1 MSEAVGA
8 QRPSHDE
15 RFISALEHLVT
26 NDDRVALAALRRG
39 LGQRPGETMELYPYV
54 VPYVHRLQYTSD
66 ENAYYIIASL
76 VGLYPT
82 PSWKR
87 SDGKQLTNLG
97 ASLALLREG
106 DTTRGD
112 SLERRF
118 VALLNAHAD
127 DLPEHLRQAISL
139 LKSKDKPIDWLR
151 LLRDLKQWGRED
163 RRVQRL
169 WAKGFWREAGEDGD
183 ASATQSDDMA
193 VENA

>member
-1 MSEAVGA
+1 MSEAVGV
-8 QRPSHDE
+8 QRSSRDE
-15 RFISALEHLVT
+15 RFISALQHLVT
-26 NDDRVALAALRRG
+26 NDDRAALAALRRG

-54 VPYVHRLQYTSD
+54 VPYTQGLQYTSD

-82 PSWKR
+82 PGWQR

-97 ASLALLREG
+97 ASLALLK
-106 DTTRGD
+106 DDSGD

-127 DLPEHLRQAISL
+127 YLPEHLRQAVSL
-139 LKSKDKPIDWLR
+139 LKSKDKPVNWLR
-151 LLRDLKQWGRED
+151 LLRDLKQWDRED

-169 WAKGFWREAGEDGD
+169 WAKGFWREAVEDD
-183 ASATQSDDMA
+183 ESATQSDDMA
-193 VENA
+193 VENE

>member
-8 QRPSHDE
+8 QRPSRDE

-26 NDDRVALAALRRG
+26 NDDRAALAALRRG

-54 VPYVHRLQYTSD
+54 VPYVQGLQYTSD

-82 PSWKR
+82 PSWQR

-97 ASLALLREG
+97 ASLALLK
-106 DTTRGD
+106 DDSGD

-139 LKSKDKPIDWLR
+139 LKSKDKPVNWLR
-151 LLRDLKQWGRED
+151 LLRDIKQWDRED

-169 WAKGFWREAGEDGD
+169 WAKGFWGEAVEDD
-183 ASATQSDDMA
+183 DESATQPDDMA
-193 VENA
+193 DENE

>member
-8 QRPSHDE
+8 QRSSRDE

-26 NDDRVALAALRRG
+26 NDDRAALAALRRG

-54 VPYVHRLQYTSD
+54 VPYTQGLQYTSD

-76 VGLYPT
+76 VGLHPT
-82 PSWKR
+82 PGWQR
-87 SDGKQLTNLG
+87 GDGKQLTNLG
-97 ASLALLREG
+97 ASLALLK
-106 DTTRGD
+106 DDSGD

-139 LKSKDKPIDWLR
+139 LKSKDKPVNWLR
-151 LLRDLKQWGRED
+151 LLRDLKQWDRED

-169 WAKGFWREAGEDGD
+169 WAKGFWREAVEDD
-183 ASATQSDDMA
+183 DSATQPDDMA
-193 VENA
+193 DENE

>member
-8 QRPSHDE
+8 QRSSRDE

-26 NDDRVALAALRRG
+26 NDDRAALAALRRG

-54 VPYVHRLQYTSD
+54 VPYTQGLQYTSD

-76 VGLYPT
+76 VGLHPT
-82 PSWKR
+82 PGWQR
-87 SDGKQLTNLG
+87 GDGKQLTNLG
-97 ASLALLREG
+97 ASLALLK
-106 DTTRGD
+106 DDSGD

-139 LKSKDKPIDWLR
+139 LKSKDKPVNWLR
-151 LLRDLKQWGRED
+151 LLRDLKQWDRED

-169 WAKGFWREAGEDGD
+169 WAKGFWREAIEDD
-183 ASATQSDDMA
+183 DESATQPDDMA
-193 VENA
+193 DENE

>member
-8 QRPSHDE
+8 QRSSRDE

-26 NDDRVALAALRRG
+26 NDDRAALAALRRG

-54 VPYVHRLQYTSD
+54 VPYVQGLRYTSD

-82 PSWKR
+82 PSWQR

-97 ASLALLREG
+97 ASLALLK
-106 DTTRGD
+106 DDSGD
-112 SLERRF
+112 SLEKRF

-139 LKSKDKPIDWLR
+139 LKSKDKPVNWLR
-151 LLRDLKQWGRED
+151 LLRDIKQWDRED

-169 WAKGFWREAGEDGD
+169 WAKGFWGQAVEDD
-183 ASATQSDDMA
+183 DESATQPDDMA
-193 VENA
+193 DENE